1 MEAAKRPAEKRQF
14 GQKRGNAKG
23 GRGAPRR
30 GQRQGQGDTW
40 TPVTKLG
47 RLVKDGKVKS
57 IDQIFEFGLKIKEYQ
72 IVDQLLPG
80 MKEEVMT
87 LQSVQKQ
94 TAAGQRTRMKA
105 YVAIGDRNGHVGL
118 GAKCAKDVAGAIR
131 GAMIQA
137 KLGLIPVRRGY
148 WGATIGNVHTIPCK
162 LTGACGSVRVRL
174 VPAPRGSGLVA
185 AKTPKKFLELAGI
198 EDCFTQSSGHT
209 KTLGNFVKAT
219 FEAVRQS
226 YSFQTQDMWKT
237 PVSRISPMD
246 RYAEYL
252 AEYKK
257 K

>member
-47 RLVKDGKVKS
+47 RLVKDGRYERRS
-57 IDQIFEFGLKIKEYQ
+57 YDS
-72 IVDQLLPG
+72 
-80 MKEEVMT
+80 
-87 LQSVQKQ
+87 QSVQKQ